1 MENDYILNIKIDECK
16 ICLEHVEKY
25 RKYCNCS
32 GSIKYIHKH
41 CLIKYIEQN
50 KNKIENINYHR
61 KKIKCTICNSDIYF
75 YRKKN
80 NLFYILILSSIIVYI
95 FLTISYFTVFNSY
108 LTKLVLIITYLILTN
123 LYTALVHFYL
133 KYKKLYQTYI
143 DF

>member
-61 KKIKCTICNSDIYF
+61 QKIKCTICNSYIYF

>member
-16 ICLEHVEKY
+16 ICLEPVKKY
-25 RKYCNCS
+25 KKYCNCS
-32 GSIKYIHKH
+32 GSIKYIHKD
-41 CLIKYIEQN
+41 CLITYIEQN

-61 KKIKCTICNSDIYF
+61 QKIKCTICNSDIYF

-80 NLFYILILSSIIVYI
+80 KLFYILILSSIIVYI

-123 LYTALVHFYL
+123 LYTGLVHFYL
-133 KYKKLYQTYI
+133 KYKKLYQTFI
-143 DF
+143 EF

>member
-1 MENDYILNIKIDECK
+1 MKNDYILNIKINECK
-16 ICLEHVEKY
+16 ICLEHVDKY

-50 KNKIENINYHR
+50 QNKIENINYYRH
-61 KKIKCTICNSDIYF
+61 KIKCTICNSDIYF
-75 YRKKN
+75 YRKKKRQ
-80 NLFYILILSSIIVYI
+80 FYILILSSIILYI
-95 FLTISYFTVFNSY
+95 FLTIAYFTVFNPY
-108 LTKLVLIITYLILTN
+108 LLKLILIITYLILTN
-123 LYTALVHFYL
+123 LYTGLIHFYL